1 MPGEAGK
8 IIMPSTT
15 LFLIRHGQTAWNVQK
30 KYCGYKDIALNAAGK
45 KQAALLRVRLK
56 NEPIHK
62 IYASDKKRAIQT
74 AQIIFK
80 NRKIEKIA
88 GLREMHFGCF
98 EGLKHPQIMK
108 KYTALYSAWLKD
120 PFSVS
125 IPQGEKVTDFRKR
138 VVKAIKDIAADN
150 AGKTAA
156 IVCHGGT
163 ISIYITH
170 LLKTRDFWK
179 QIPRSTAV
187 SIIDYRNNKPRIKVF
202 NNTDHLIPDQAIR
215 KDKEVKRNG

>member
-1 MPGEAGK
+1 MS
-8 IIMPSTT
+8 STT
-15 LFLIRHGQTAWNVQK
+15 LLLIRHGQTAWNSQK
-30 KYCGYKDIALNAAGK
+30 KYCGHKDIALNTTGK
-45 KQAALLRVRLK
+45 KQAALLRARLK
-56 NEPIHK
+56 DKPIHK
-62 IYASDKKRAIQT
+62 IYASDKLRALQT

-80 NRKIEKIA
+80 GKTIEQITD
-88 GLREMHFGCF
+88 LREMHFGCF
-98 EGLKHPQIMK
+98 EGLKHRQIMK

-125 IPQGEKVTDFRKR
+125 IPKGEKVTDFRKR
-138 VVKAIKDIAADN
+138 VVKAIKKIVVEN
-150 AGKTAA
+150 ANKTIA

-187 SIIDYRNNKPRIKVF
+187 SIIDYRNNKPEIKVF
-202 NNTDHLIPDQAIR
+202 NDTGHLEPGCSN
-215 KDKEVKRNG
+215 KKNKKVKAHG